1 MTVEQ
6 HLQQRANSIARQNGY
21 GRATSYIFGV
31 EDKVISHTRYGY
43 RKTSN
48 GQYVP
53 NAYRNNFGWK
63 NTYYQPAETVVQISV
78 THAGENFF
86 LPSALDKPCP
96 D

>member
-6 HLQQRANSIARQNGY
+6 QLQKRANSIARQNGY

-53 NAYRNNFGWK
+53 NAYLRNFGWK
-63 NTYYQPAETVVQISV
+63 NTYYQNAITVVQINISHQL
-78 THAGENFF
+78 TFF
-86 LPSALDKPCP
+86 LPSALDKPCAG
-96 D
+96 